1 MFKQRCFRLLLLAS
15 AIATSLSAAAYSF
28 ESAGIYY
35 NITGNNTVEV
45 TYSDLDHNS
54 YSGSISVPETV
65 TNNGTEY
72 SVTKIGGYAFKG
84 SAVTSVSMPEG
95 ITIIGFEAFS
105 GCQNLES
112 VALPES
118 LTTLDYDAFNSC
130 QSLKTIKIP
139 SGVTAIPG
147 SCFYCCSSLE
157 SVTIPEGVMT
167 IGEYAFCGCNHKELT
182 LPSTVTMIGRSAFV
196 SDNRFQSITCNATTP
211 PSLGE
216 NVFGYNAF
224 ATVKVPLSSIA
235 AYRQAEGWKV
245 FTNYS
250 GGEVAADGITYRID
264 ENGAMVAVAEA
275 TLTEANI
282 LSAVEFEGNQ
292 YPVIKINDN
301 VFADNTNLTA
311 VTLPEGL
318 VEIGASAF
326 LGCQNLESVV
336 FPESLTTFGR
346 DAFNDCRLLKAIKI
360 PSGITTITDRCFY
373 GCSSLESVTISE
385 GVTAIGDDAFQS
397 CNLNALTLPES
408 LEKIGEYAFTGNK
421 SLKSVNIPAKV
432 KTIGA
437 RAFSDCGLTESV
449 IPEGVQTIGSH
460 AFFNNSLKNLTLPST
475 ITSIGESA
483 FRYNNNLQSITCNA
497 ATPPTLGDDAF
508 YGCNNI
514 QEVKVPLASIAAYR
528 KVYGWKDFTNYYG
541 GDVVNN
547 GITYRIDEN
556 GATITAAE
564 ATLTEAN
571 IPSSV
576 EFEGNQ
582 YPVIKINDRVFSGN
596 TNLTTVTLP
605 EGLTTLGSDAFNSC
619 KSLRAVKVSS
629 GVEAIPSNCFY
640 ECSSLESV
648 SLPEGLV
655 EIGASAFYECQN
667 LESVALPESLTTL
680 GDYAFISCKL
690 LKTIKIPSGV
700 TAIPR
705 SCFFGCSSLESVTIP
720 EGVMTIGSFAFK
732 SCNLK
737 ALTLPES
744 LEKIGDCAFYDNRSL
759 KSVNIP
765 AKVKTIGKQAFYDC
779 GLTELV
785 IPEGVQTIDNYAF
798 FNNSLQN
805 LTLPSTITSIGE
817 SAFRYNNN
825 LQSITC
831 NTATPPT
838 LGDNAFGIYIKPVIK
853 VPLASIAAYKQANGW
868 KDFTNYYGGEVVA
881 DGITYRIDENG
892 AMVAVAEAALT
903 EANIPSVVEFEGNQ
917 YPVIKINDKVFSG
930 NTNLTSV
937 TLPEGLVEIGN
948 YAFSGCK
955 NLESVTLPE
964 SLTTLGDRAFY
975 ACKLLKTIKIPS
987 GVTAIPGSCF
997 DGCSSLESVTIPEG
1011 VTDIGDSAF
1020 SCCNLNALTLPE
1032 SLEKIGSWA
1041 FYHNRSVKSIN
1052 IPAKVKTIEEWA
1064 FTYCGLTELVIPE
1077 GVTTIGQRAF
1087 FNNSLQNLTLPSTI
1101 TSIGE
1106 SAFYDNNR
1114 FLSIICNAATPPT
1127 LGADVFGRSITTCI
1141 KVPMASIAAYRQ
1153 AEGWKNFINYYGG
1166 EMISDG
1172 ITYWFNEKEAMVAV
1186 AEAALTEANI
1196 PSAVEFEG
1204 NRCQVIKINDKVFS
1218 GNTNL
1223 TTVSLPENLVE
1234 IGAFAFNECK
1244 NLASVALPESL
1255 TTLGDRAFYACKS
1268 LKTIK
1273 IPSGITIIPDS
1284 CFYECSSL
1292 ESVTI
1297 PEGVT
1302 AVGGDAL
1309 RFCNFNALTLPESLE
1324 KIGSHAFDGN
1334 KSLKSVNIPA
1344 KVKTIEERAFSF
1356 CGLTEL
1362 VIPEGVLVIDQD
1374 AFLGNYSLKNLTLP
1388 STITSIGESAFLY
1401 NNDFQ
1406 SIICNA
1412 ATPPALGANAFDGEI
1427 TPDVKVPLSSIA
1439 AYRQADGWK
1448 NFINYY
1454 VGEMIADGIT
1464 YRINEKK
1471 EAMVAAAETSLTE
1484 ANIPSAVEF
1493 EGNQYA
1499 VTKIND
1505 KAFSDNTNL
1514 TAVTLPESVVTLGS
1528 DAFSGCQSLKTIKIP
1543 SKVTAIPD
1551 RCFVSCSSLESVT
1564 IPEGVTTIGSYAFQS
1579 CKLNALTLPESLE
1592 TIGSYAF
1599 SFCDLTDLVIP
1610 EGVLVI
1616 DQDAF
1621 LGNYSLKNLTLPS
1634 TITSIGESAFLYN
1647 DNLQSIICNAATP
1660 PALGDN
1666 AFRSNISIKV
1676 PMASI
1681 VAYRQAEGWK
1691 NISEYYVYEV
1701 ISDGVTYRIDDKA
1714 AYVRAVDKTVSEI
1727 CLAENVAFEGAQY
1740 PLYKIADKAFA
1751 GNGSITLV
1759 TVPATVETIGSN
1771 AFDGVTYPIIKIK
1784 ATTPPVLASKLPM
1797 LSAIVPP
1804 ASVKA
1809 YKAANY
1815 WKEMTIIGEGKNDI
1829 EVTTSATVDLTE
1841 AIMTQ
1846 AKITPASVTSIKV
1859 HGPLTNDDIINAL
1872 NTNMRSCYAIDLS
1885 DAEIEALPDG
1895 AFNGKIG
1902 LLEITLPSELK
1913 AIGNNAFNGCFALR
1927 NEVTI
1932 PAGVKTIGSY
1942 AFAGCKN
1949 AKFNPALPET
1959 LTAIG
1964 DYAFKN
1970 CANLY
1975 AVTLPAGLQTIGEYA
1990 FYASSIQEIVL
2001 PEGLFSLGDGAF
2013 WFCKALE
2020 TADFVNSMD
2029 IISIP
2034 SNAFNG
2040 CSGLRKV
2047 YLPFFVEEIGDY
2059 AFSGCKSLKS
2069 LNFFEC
2075 EEITK
2080 IGEFAFRGC
2089 RSLKSLDL
2097 FKCENFTTIGS
2108 YAFSGCTSLKSLNL
2122 PKSLE
2127 TIGEYAFSGCQAIS
2141 VISSPSLV
2149 PPTIASESALN
2160 GIDKDVCV
2168 LTMPKSVYLDYFR
2181 APYWGQFVEY
2191 TASVLVGVDG
2201 QGSVMY
2207 SNNFGT
2213 APTPVK
2219 VAAFYATAGEGEGV
2233 EEDEDDGI
2241 TAEAYDSANICAK
2254 DNSTLTFRIVPDEG
2268 NEIKSVTY
2276 AGEDV
2281 TAQVVDGLFTTPVIN
2296 GDTNLDVS
2304 FVASTDYIA
2313 IPVSAVSKGAEVVVP
2328 VELVNTTEVM
2338 GIECKVQIPEGFS
2351 VAKKAD
2357 GSLKVEQTERK
2368 ADQTLT
2374 AAVDGNVLTVK
2385 TSGTQAYTGNTGAVF
2400 TIAIAPDEATAPADY
2415 VLKVTDVKFV
2425 NATGVAS
2432 RPDAKTTLT
2441 LRDYVLGDVDSDQL
2455 VAINDAVIVMNH
2467 IVGADTP
2474 AFNAKAADMDGN
2486 GSVEINDAVLIMN
2499 TVVGTESTKSIKK
2512 TSATEP
2518 NADELTAADIEICQ
2532 GGTAMLSLDLANL
2545 DALTAAQFEI
2555 TLPEGI
2561 TAGKA
2566 LAGERASRHMIKTN
2580 MVGNVLKVAMLS
2592 AESADFEGSE
2602 GAILLLPLSAD
2613 KAMPSGSYGISLRN
2627 VKMSDARGNL
2637 FILPDADSSVVVKDW
2652 SGVDSVAFDRL
2663 RVYGGNGEI
2672 CIESPADTM
2681 IQIVAVDGRAFAVE
2695 ASAGKTAVA
2704 VSAGVYVVNGQKVI
2718 VK

>member
-35 NITGNNTVEV
+35 NITGDNTVEV
-45 TYSDLDHNS
+45 TYSDRNNNT
-54 YSGSISVPETV
+54 YSGSVSIPETV

-72 SVTKIGGYAFKG
+72 SVTTIGESAFKG

-95 ITIIGFEAFS
+95 ITSIDYNAFS
-105 GCQNLES
+105 GCQNLET

-118 LTTLDYDAFNSC
+118 LTIFGFRAFESC
-130 QSLKTIKIP
+130 KLLKTIKIP

-167 IGEYAFCGCNHKELT
+167 IGQYAFLGCNLKELT
-182 LPSTVTMIGRSAFV
+182 LPSTVTMIGSRAFD
-196 SDNRFQSITCNATTP
+196 SNNRFQSITCNATTP

-216 NVFGYNAF
+216 NAFNYNIST
-224 ATVKVPLSSIA
+224 TVKVPLSSIA
-235 AYRQAEGWKV
+235 TYRQAEGWKN
-245 FTNYS
+245 FTNYY
-250 GGEVAADGITYRID
+250 GGEVINNGITYRIN
-264 ENGAMVAVAEA
+264 EKEAMVAAAEA

-311 VTLPEGL
+311 VTLPKGL

-336 FPESLTTFGR
+336 LPESLTTFGR

-360 PSGITTITDRCFY
+360 PSGITTIPDRCFY

-408 LEKIGEYAFTGNK
+408 LETIGIYAFCNNS

-432 KTIGA
+432 KTIGEQ
-437 RAFSDCGLTESV
+437 AFSSCGLTELL
-449 IPEGVQTIGSH
+449 ITEGVQTIGDR
-460 AFFNNSLKNLTLPST
+460 AFYENRLKNLTLPST

-483 FRYNNNLQSITCNA
+483 FSCYSSNLQSIVCN
-497 ATPPTLGDDAF
+497 TVIPPVLGDNAF
-508 YGCNNI
+508 GSSVKDI
-514 QEVKVPLASIAAYR
+514 KVPLSSIAAYR
-528 KVYGWKDFTNYYG
+528 QAEGWKNFTNYYG

-547 GITYRIDEN
+547 GITYRIDDN
-556 GATITAAE
+556 SATITAAE

-582 YPVIKINDRVFSGN
+582 YPVIKINDEVFFGN
-596 TNLTTVTLP
+596 ANLIVVT
-605 EGLTTLGSDAFNSC
+605 
-619 KSLRAVKVSS
+619 
-629 GVEAIPSNCFY
+629 
-640 ECSSLESV
+640 
-648 SLPEGLV
+648 
-655 EIGASAFYECQN
+655 
-667 LESVALPESLTTL
+667 LPESLTTL
-680 GDYAFISCKL
+680 GREAFSFCKS

-700 TAIPR
+700 TAIPGG
-705 SCFFGCSSLESVTIP
+705 CFYGCSSLESVTIP
-720 EGVMTIGSFAFK
+720 EGVTAIVGSAFEHCK
-732 SCNLK
+732 LNV
-737 ALTLPES
+737 LTLPES
-744 LEKIGDCAFYDNRSL
+744 LEAIGRNAFSGNRSL

-765 AKVKTIGKQAFYDC
+765 TKVKTIEEHAFSYC
-779 GLTELV
+779 GLTDLV
-785 IPEGVQTIDNYAF
+785 IQEGVQTIDNEAF
-798 FNNSLQN
+798 L
-805 LTLPSTITSIGE
+805 
-817 SAFRYNNN
+817 YNNN
-825 LQSITC
+825 LQSIIC
-831 NTATPPT
+831 NAVTPPT
-838 LGDNAFGIYIKPVIK
+838 LGDNAFDSSIKPDVK
-853 VPLASIAAYKQANGW
+853 VPLASIVAYRQTVGW
-868 KDFTNYYGGEVVA
+868 KNFTNYYGEEVIA
-881 DGITYRIDENG
+881 DGITYWINEKE
-892 AMVAVAEAALT
+892 AVVAAADSSLT

-917 YPVIKINDKVFSG
+917 YPVIKINDKVFFG
-930 NTNLTSV
+930 NANLIV
-937 TLPEGLVEIGN
+937 
-948 YAFSGCK
+948 
-955 NLESVTLPE
+955 VTLPE
-964 SLTTLGDRAFY
+964 SLTTLGGEAFRG
-975 ACKLLKTIKIPS
+975 CQSLKIVKIPS
-987 GVTAIPGSCF
+987 KVTAIPDHCF
-997 DGCSSLESVTIPEG
+997 EGCSSLESVTIPEG
-1011 VTDIGDSAF
+1011 VTTIGSFAF
-1020 SCCNLNALTLPE
+1020 QSCNLNALTLPE
-1032 SLEKIGSWA
+1032 SLEAIESSA
-1041 FYHNRSVKSIN
+1041 FSGNQSLKSVN
-1052 IPAKVKTIEEWA
+1052 IPAKVKTIGAWA
-1064 FTYCGLTELVIPE
+1064 FYGCGLKDLVIQE
-1077 GVTTIGQRAF
+1077 GVQTIGNYAF

-1101 TSIGE
+1101 TSIGKE
-1106 SAFYDNNR
+1106 AFNCYSGY
-1114 FLSIICNAATPPT
+1114 LQSITCNAATPPT
-1127 LGADVFGRSITTCI
+1127 LGDNA
-1141 KVPMASIAAYRQ
+1141 
-1153 AEGWKNFINYYGG
+1153 
-1166 EMISDG
+1166 
-1172 ITYWFNEKEAMVAV
+1172 
-1186 AEAALTEANI
+1186 
-1196 PSAVEFEG
+1196 
-1204 NRCQVIKINDKVFS
+1204 FS
-1218 GNTNL
+1218 
-1223 TTVSLPENLVE
+1223 
-1234 IGAFAFNECK
+1234 
-1244 NLASVALPESL
+1244 
-1255 TTLGDRAFYACKS
+1255 
-1268 LKTIK
+1268 
-1273 IPSGITIIPDS
+1273 SGIM
-1284 CFYECSSL
+1284 
-1292 ESVTI
+1292 
-1297 PEGVT
+1297 
-1302 AVGGDAL
+1302 
-1309 RFCNFNALTLPESLE
+1309 
-1324 KIGSHAFDGN
+1324 
-1334 KSLKSVNIPA
+1334 
-1344 KVKTIEERAFSF
+1344 
-1356 CGLTEL
+1356 
-1362 VIPEGVLVIDQD
+1362 
-1374 AFLGNYSLKNLTLP
+1374 P
-1388 STITSIGESAFLY
+1388 S
-1401 NNDFQ
+1401 
-1406 SIICNA
+1406 
-1412 ATPPALGANAFDGEI
+1412 
-1427 TPDVKVPLSSIA
+1427 VKVPLQSIA
-1439 AYRQADGWK
+1439 AYRQAD
-1448 NFINYY
+1448 
-1454 VGEMIADGIT
+1454 
-1464 YRINEKK
+1464 
-1471 EAMVAAAETSLTE
+1471 
-1484 ANIPSAVEF
+1484 
-1493 EGNQYA
+1493 
-1499 VTKIND
+1499 
-1505 KAFSDNTNL
+1505 
-1514 TAVTLPESVVTLGS
+1514 
-1528 DAFSGCQSLKTIKIP
+1528 
-1543 SKVTAIPD
+1543 
-1551 RCFVSCSSLESVT
+1551 
-1564 IPEGVTTIGSYAFQS
+1564 
-1579 CKLNALTLPESLE
+1579 
-1592 TIGSYAF
+1592 
-1599 SFCDLTDLVIP
+1599 
-1610 EGVLVI
+1610 
-1616 DQDAF
+1616 
-1621 LGNYSLKNLTLPS
+1621 
-1634 TITSIGESAFLYN
+1634 
-1647 DNLQSIICNAATP
+1647 
-1660 PALGDN
+1660 
-1666 AFRSNISIKV
+1666 
-1676 PMASI
+1676 
-1681 VAYRQAEGWK
+1681 GWK

-1740 PLYKIADKAFA
+1740 PLYKIADNAFA

-1771 AFDGVTYPIIKIK
+1771 AFKGVTYPIIKIK

-1815 WKEMTIIGEGKNDI
+1815 WKDMTIIGEGKNDI

-1885 DAEIEALPDG
+1885 DAEIESLPDG

-1902 LLEITLPSELK
+1902 LLEISLPAGLK
-1913 AIGNNAFNGCFALR
+1913 AIGNNAFRGCFALR

-1932 PAGVKTIGSY
+1932 PAGVQTIGSY
-1942 AFAGCKN
+1942 AFSGCRN

-1964 DYAFKN
+1964 DYAFQN

-2097 FKCENFTTIGS
+2097 FKCEYLTTIGS
-2108 YAFSGCTSLKSLNL
+2108 RAFSGCTSLKSLNL

-2219 VAAFYATAGEGEGV
+2219 VAAFYATAGEGV
-2233 EEDEDDGI
+2233 EEDEGDGI

-2313 IPVSAVSKGAEVVVP
+2313 IPASAVSKGAEVVVP

-2566 LAGERASRHMIKTN
+2566 EVGERASRHMIKTN

-2602 GAILLLPLSAD
+2602 GAILVLPLSAD
-2613 KAMPSGSYGISLRN
+2613 KTMPSGSYGISLRN
-2627 VKMSDARGNL
+2627 VKMSDVRGNL